1 MTDTIRYRSLNAYLR
16 ERFGEKVYKLA
27 LDGGFTCPT
36 RDGTLD
42 TRGCIFCAGGSGAF
56 TVPVGKDVHA
66 AIEQA
71 KTLVAGKGGK
81 KYIAYYQSYT
91 GTYAPL
97 ERLRALYTETLSHP
111 DVVALSIGTRPDSLP
126 DEVVALLRE
135 LNAVKPVWVEL
146 GLQTMHEATAR
157 TIRRG
162 YPLAV
167 FDDAMRRLREAGIEG
182 IVHMIL
188 GLPGE
193 TPEMMAETAE
203 YIGRSGAAGIK
214 FQLLHVLEGTDLAE
228 DYREGLFS
236 VLTLEEYIRVL
247 EDCVEAIPPNMV
259 IHRLTGDG
267 AKRELIA
274 PLWSADKKQVLNAIH
289 RAFERDGVI
298 QGKHRNEASAGRE

>member
-1 MTDTIRYRSLNAYLR
+1 M
-16 ERFGEKVYKLA
+16 YKLA

-42 TRGCIFCAGGSGAF
+42 TRGCTFCAGGSGAF

-71 KTLVAGKGGK
+71 KTLVADKGGK

-111 DVVALSIGTRPDSLP
+111 DVVALSIGTRPDCLP
-126 DEVVALLRE
+126 EEVVALLRE
-135 LNAVKPVWVEL
+135 LTAVKPVWVEL
-146 GLQTMHEATAR
+146 GLQTVHEAIAR
-157 TIRRG
+157 YIRRG
-162 YPLAV
+162 YPLTV
-167 FDDAMRRLREAGIEG
+167 FDDAVRRLHEAGIEV

-193 TPEMMAETAE
+193 TPEMMAETART
-203 YIGRSGAAGIK
+203 IGQSGAEGIK

-228 DYREGLFS
+228 DYRKGQFS

-247 EDCVEAIPPNMV
+247 ESCVEAIPADLV

-274 PLWSADKKQVLNAIH
+274 PLWSADKKQVLNAIN

-298 QGKHRNEASAGRE
+298 QGKHWNEVSAGRE

>member
-16 ERFGEKVYKLA
+16 QRFGEKVYKLA

-56 TVPVGKDVHA
+56 TVPVGKDAHA

-71 KTLVAGKGGK
+71 KTLVADKGGK

-91 GTYAPL
+91 GTYAPI

-111 DVVALSIGTRPDSLP
+111 DVVALSIGTRPDCLP

-146 GLQTMHEATAR
+146 GLQTVHEATAR
-157 TIRRG
+157 FIRRG

-167 FDDAMRRLREAGIEG
+167 FDDAVRRLHEAGIEV

-193 TPEMMAETAE
+193 TPEMMAQTAR
-203 YIGRSGAAGIK
+203 YIGQSGAEGIK

-228 DYREGLFS
+228 DYRKGLFS

-247 EDCVEAIPPNMV
+247 ESCVETIPADMV

-289 RAFERDGVI
+289 RAFERDSVI
-298 QGKHRNEASAGRE
+298 QGKHWNAAPAGRE